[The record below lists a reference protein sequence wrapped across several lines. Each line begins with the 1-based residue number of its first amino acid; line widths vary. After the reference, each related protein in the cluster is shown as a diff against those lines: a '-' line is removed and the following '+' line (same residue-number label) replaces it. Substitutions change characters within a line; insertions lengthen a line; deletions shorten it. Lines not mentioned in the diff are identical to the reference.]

1 LLSLPVYCRR
11 AARHASIQFKHFAPN
26 EFYES
31 PQSQTNMKD
40 IQFAFRKLRQSPA
53 FTAIAVITLALG
65 IGLNTAIFSL
75 INDLFLKGLP
85 FKEPARVVHLYG
97 GDKSRGLEDIGISAP
112 RFFHYRDGQT
122 LFDGIAGENFFAFTL
137 TGMGDAVQI
146 FGGRLT
152 SNYFDLL
159 GVRPILGRNFLPEE
173 EEGADVA
180 VITKSFWQKR
190 MGGDPNVIGRSITL
204 DGVAHTIVGV
214 LPNMP
219 ATWFGANPVA
229 EVWTTKPFQL
239 PGFSYERMMRGTSFL
254 RVVGRMKPEMT
265 VAQVKAALPS
275 LDKGYNTQYPN
286 KIDSVLMTS
295 LRTLP
300 EDVTNNFRSGFITL
314 FAAVCFV
321 LLIACSNVANL
332 LLVRFSGRRR
342 EIALRMA
349 IGASRMSV
357 VRLFVFESVLVSMI
371 AGAVGAF
378 VAWRL
383 VPLIPQLASNFL
395 PLEANTVTSLSLPVL
410 TFTIGLSIL
419 TGLLMGIYPALQ
431 GSHAD
436 LVDGLKEGGRG
447 SSGSVRQQ
455 RFRKILVG
463 AQVALS
469 VTLLAG
475 AALLITSFV
484 RLSQQNIGFRSQ
496 NLWTGAITL
505 PISQYPDTASRQR
518 LAEQT
523 LDALRD
529 VPGIQ
534 SATISG
540 DIPLN
545 GGNRTLYARGDRDV
559 PPIEKR
565 ANGPSHDIAPGYFK
579 TWGIPLLAGRE
590 FDEHD
595 VAEGQMVC
603 LISQAGA
610 KKVYPN
616 ENPIGKTLLVSSLGV
631 PCEIV
636 GIVGD
641 VRSIRVAEA
650 PGMEFYRPWAQE
662 NFPFLNIDVRS
673 NLKVEEV
680 TKLVQAALTKVNA
693 GLAIAVPQGMDA
705 VVAQALGQ
713 ARLMMWLLGIFAGV
727 ALLLASIGIY
737 GAVAYTVEQ
746 RTGEIGVRMALGA
759 QTRDV
764 LRLIVNQGMKPVVI
778 GLGIGLLA
786 AFALG
791 RLLTSQL
798 FEVSAH
804 NPALLGGA
812 TILLAGTALFACLLP
827 ARRAAMVDPVQALRT
842 E

>member
-1 LLSLPVYCRR
+1 MNDIR
-11 AARHASIQFKHFAPN
+11 FA
-26 EFYES
+26 Y
-31 PQSQTNMKD
+31 
-40 IQFAFRKLRQSPA
+40 RKLRKPPA

-65 IGLNTAIFSL
+65 IGLNTTIFSL
-75 INDLFLKGLP
+75 INDLFLRGLP
-85 FKEPARVVHLYG
+85 FKEPSRVVHFYG
-97 GDKSRGLEDIGISAP
+97 GDKSRGLEDIGIGAP
-112 RFFHYRDGQT
+112 RFDHFRDGQT
-122 LFDGIAGENFFAFTL
+122 ICESLAGENFFAFTL
-137 TGMGDAVQI
+137 TGLGDAVQI

-152 SNYFDLL
+152 SNYFDVL

-173 EEGADVA
+173 QEGADVA
-180 VITKSFWQKR
+180 LVTRNFWQKR

-204 DGVAHTIVGV
+204 DGTAHTIVGV

-229 EVWTTKPFQL
+229 EVWTTKPIQL
-239 PGFSYERMMRGTSFL
+239 PGFSYERLMRGTSFL
-254 RVVGRMKPEMT
+254 RVIGRLKPT
-265 VAQVKAALPS
+265 VTLDQARAALPS
-275 LDKGYNTQYPN
+275 LDQSYRAQYQT
-286 KIDSVLMTS
+286 KIDSGFATTI
-295 LRTLP
+295 RTLP
-300 EDVTNNFRSGFITL
+300 EDVTRNFRAGFATL
-314 FAAVCFV
+314 FAAVSFV

-349 IGASRMSV
+349 IGASRASV
-357 VRLFVFESVLVSMI
+357 VRLFVFESLLVSLI

-383 VPLIPQLASNFL
+383 VPLVPGMASNFL
-395 PLEANTVTSLSLPVL
+395 PLEENAATSVSWAVL
-410 TFTIGLSIL
+410 FFTIGLSLL

-447 SSGSVRQQ
+447 TSGSVRQQ

-484 RLSQQNIGFRSQ
+484 RLSQQNIGFRSF

-505 PISQYPDTASRQR
+505 PTSQYPDTPSRQR
-518 LAEQT
+518 FVEQT
-523 LDALRD
+523 LNALHD
-529 VPGIQ
+529 VPGLE
-534 SATISG
+534 SVTISG
-540 DIPLN
+540 DIPLA
-545 GGNRTLYARGDRDV
+545 GGNRTLYARADRDV
-559 PPIEKR
+559 PPIEQR
-565 ANGPSHDIAPGYFK
+565 ANAPSHDIAPDYFK

-595 VAEGQMVC
+595 TANGQKVC

-610 KKVYPN
+610 KKLYPN
-616 ENPIGKTLLVSSLGV
+616 ENPIGKTLLVSSLSV
-631 PCEIV
+631 PYEIV
-636 GIVGD
+636 GIVDD
-641 VRSIRVAEA
+641 VRSIRVREA
-650 PGMEFYRPWAQE
+650 PGMEYYIPWAQE
-662 NFPFLNIDVRS
+662 NFPFANVTVRS
-673 NLKVEEV
+673 NLKVDVV
-680 TKLVQAALTKVNA
+680 TRLVQSALSKVNP
-693 GLAIAVPQGMDA
+693 GLAIAVPQAMDA

-713 ARLMMWLLGIFAGV
+713 ARLMTWLLGIFAGV

-764 LRLIVNQGMKPVVI
+764 LKLIINQGMRPVVI
-778 GLGIGLLA
+778 GLAIGMLCA
-786 AFALG
+786 IALG
-791 RLLTSQL
+791 RLIASQL

-812 TILLAGTALFACLLP
+812 TILLAATALFACLLP

>member
-1 LLSLPVYCRR
+1 M
-11 AARHASIQFKHFAPN
+11 N
-26 EFYES
+26 
-31 PQSQTNMKD
+31 D
-40 IQFAFRKLRQSPA
+40 IRFAFRKLRQSPA

-75 INDLFLKGLP
+75 INDLFLRGLP
-85 FKEPARVVHLYG
+85 FKEPSRVVHLYS
-97 GDKSRGLEDIGISAP
+97 GDKTRDLIDLPVSAP
-112 RFFHYRDGQT
+112 RYQHFRDGQT
-122 LFDGIAGENFFAFTL
+122 LFDGFAAENFFLFTL
-137 TGMGDAVQI
+137 TGPGDPVQV

-152 SNYFDLL
+152 SNYFDVL
-159 GVRPILGRNFLPEE
+159 GVRPILGRNFLPNE
-173 EEGADVA
+173 EEGADIA
-180 VITKSFWQKR
+180 VVTRNFWQKR
-190 MGGDPNVIGRSITL
+190 LGGDPNVIGRSIAL
-204 DGVAHTIVGV
+204 DGTAHTIVGV

-219 ATWFGANPVA
+219 AKWFGANPIA

-239 PGFSYERMMRGTSFL
+239 PGFTHERMMRGTSFL
-254 RVVGRMKPEMT
+254 RVIGRLKPS
-265 VAQVKAALPS
+265 VSLKQARAAVPS
-275 LDKGYNTQYPN
+275 LDQSYKTQFPN
-286 KIDSVLMTS
+286 KIDSS
-295 LRTLP
+295 LTTTLKTLP
-300 EDVTNNFRSGFITL
+300 QDVTENIRAGFVTL

-349 IGASRMSV
+349 IGASRAGI
-357 VRLFVFESVLVSMI
+357 VRLFVFESLLVSAI
-371 AGAVGAF
+371 AGVIGAF

-383 VPLIPQLASNFL
+383 VPLVPKMAANFL
-395 PLEANTVTSLSLPVL
+395 PFEANTASSLSLPVL
-410 TFTIGLSIL
+410 VFTMALSL
-419 TGLLMGIYPALQ
+419 VTGLLMGIYPALQ

-436 LVDGLKEGGRG
+436 LVEGLKEGGRG
-447 SSGSVRQQ
+447 TSGSVRQQ

-475 AALLITSFV
+475 AALLITSFM
-484 RLSQQNIGFRSQ
+484 RLSQQNIGFRSH

-505 PISQYPDTASRQR
+505 PTAQYPDGASRQR
-518 LAEQT
+518 SAEQT
-523 LDALRD
+523 LNALRD
-529 VPGIQ
+529 VPGLE

-559 PPIEKR
+559 PPIEQR
-565 ANGPSHDIAPGYFK
+565 ANAPSHDIAPAYFH

-590 FDEHD
+590 FNEHD
-595 VAEGQMVC
+595 TAESQNVV

-610 KKVYPN
+610 KKVFPN
-616 ENPIGKTLLVSSLGV
+616 ENPIGKTLLVTSLGV

-636 GIVGD
+636 GVVGD
-641 VRSIRVAEA
+641 IRSQRIKEE
-650 PGMEFYRPWAQE
+650 PGMEFYRPWSQE
-662 NFPFLNIDVRS
+662 NFPFVSIGVRS
-673 NLKVEEV
+673 NLKVDAV
-680 TKLVQAALTKVNA
+680 TKLVQSALATVNP
-693 GLAIAVPQGMDA
+693 GLAIALPQSMDA
-705 VVAQALGQ
+705 IVAQALGQ
-713 ARLMMWLLGIFAGV
+713 ERLMMWLLGIFAGV

-764 LRLIVNQGMKPVVI
+764 LRLVVNQGMKPVVI
-778 GLGIGLLA
+778 GLAIGIA
-786 AFALG
+786 ATFALG
-791 RLLTSQL
+791 RLIAAQL
-798 FEVSAH
+798 YQVSAH

-812 TILLAGTALFACLLP
+812 TVLLAAIALLACLLP
-827 ARRAAMVDPVQALRT
+827 ARRAALVDPVQALRT

>member
-1 LLSLPVYCRR
+1 M
-11 AARHASIQFKHFAPN
+11 N
-26 EFYES
+26 
-31 PQSQTNMKD
+31 D
-40 IQFAFRKLRQSPA
+40 IRFAFRKLRQSPA
-53 FTAIAVITLALG
+53 FTSIAVITLALG

-75 INDLFLKGLP
+75 INDLFLRGLP
-85 FKEPARVVHLYG
+85 FKEPSRVVHLFG
-97 GDKSRGLEDIGISAP
+97 GDKARDLVDFPLSTP
-112 RFFHYRDGQT
+112 RYQHFRDGQT
-122 LFDGIAGENFFAFTL
+122 IFDGLAADNFFLFTL
-137 TGMGDAVQI
+137 TGLGDPVQI

-152 SNYFDLL
+152 SNYFDVL

-180 VITKSFWQKR
+180 LVTRNFWQKR
-190 MGGDPNVIGRSITL
+190 LGGDPNVIGRSITL
-204 DGVAHTIVGV
+204 DGTAHTIVGV

-219 ATWFGANPVA
+219 ASWFGANPIA

-254 RVVGRMKPEMT
+254 RVVGRLKPALT
-265 VAQVKAALPS
+265 VKQARAAMPS
-275 LDKGYNTQYPN
+275 LDQSYGTQYPN
-286 KIDSVLMTS
+286 KIDTTLTTT
-295 LRTLP
+295 LKTLP
-300 EDVTNNFRSGFITL
+300 QDVTENIQAGFATL
-314 FAAVCFV
+314 FAAVIFV

-349 IGASRMSV
+349 IGASRASV
-357 VRLFVFESVLVSMI
+357 VKLFVFESLLVSAF
-371 AGAVGAF
+371 AGAVGA
-378 VAWRL
+378 VLAWQL
-383 VPLIPQLASNFL
+383 VPLIPRMAANFL
-395 PLEANTVTSLSLPVL
+395 PFEANTTTSLSLPVL
-410 TFTIGLSIL
+410 GFTIALSML
-419 TGLLMGIYPALQ
+419 TGLLMGLYPALQ

-447 SSGSVRQQ
+447 TSGSLRQH

-475 AALLITSFV
+475 AALLITSFI
-484 RLSQQNIGFRSQ
+484 RLSQQNLGFRSHK
-496 NLWTGAITL
+496 LWTGAIAL
-505 PISQYPDTASRQR
+505 PVLQYPDAASRQR
-518 LAEQT
+518 FVEQT

-529 VPGIQ
+529 VPGLER
-534 SATISG
+534 ATISG

-559 PPIEKR
+559 PPIEQR
-565 ANGPSHDIAPGYFK
+565 ASGPSHDVAPGFFR

-595 VAEGQMVC
+595 TAEGQNVV
-603 LISQAGA
+603 LVSQTGA
-610 KKVYPN
+610 KKVFPN
-616 ENPIGKTLLVSSLGV
+616 ENPIGKTLLVTSLGV

-641 VRSIRVAEA
+641 IRSQRVKEE

-662 NFPFLNIDVRS
+662 NFPFVNVAVLS
-673 NLKVEEV
+673 NLKVDAV
-680 TKLVQAALTKVNA
+680 TKLVQSALAKVDP
-693 GLAIAVPQGMDA
+693 GLAIALPQTMDA

-727 ALLLASIGIY
+727 ALFLASIGIY

-764 LRLIVNQGMKPVVI
+764 LRLVVNQGMKPVLI
-778 GLGIGLLA
+778 GLAIGIVS
-786 AFALG
+786 AFGLG
-791 RLLTSQL
+791 RLIASQL
-798 FEVSAH
+798 YKVSSY

-812 TILLAGTALFACLLP
+812 MVLLAAIALVACLLP
-827 ARRAAMVDPVQALRT
+827 ARRASMVDPIQALRT

>member
-1 LLSLPVYCRR
+1 MSDV
-11 AARHASIQFKHFAPN
+11 KFA
-26 EFYES
+26 
-31 PQSQTNMKD
+31 
-40 IQFAFRKLRQSPA
+40 LRQLRKSPA
-53 FTAIAVITLALG
+53 FTCVAVFTLAVG
-65 IGLNTAIFSL
+65 IGLNTTIFSL
-75 INDLFLKGLP
+75 INDLFLRGLP
-85 FKEPARVVHLYG
+85 FKEPSRVVHLYG
-97 GDKSRGLEDIGISAP
+97 GDKSRDLVDIGVSAP
-112 RFFHYRDGQT
+112 RFMHYREGQT
-122 LFDGIAGENFFAFTL
+122 LFDGLAAENFFAFTL
-137 TGMGDAVQI
+137 TGLGDPAQI

-152 SNYFDLL
+152 SNYFDVL
-159 GVRPILGRNFLPEE
+159 GVRPIRGRNFLPEE

-180 VITKSFWQKR
+180 LVTENFWRKR
-190 MGGDPNVIGRSITL
+190 LGGDPNVIGRSITL
-204 DGVAHTIVGV
+204 DGTVHTIVGV

-219 ATWFGANPVA
+219 VTWFGANPIA

-239 PGFSYERMMRGTSFL
+239 PGFSYERLMRGTSFL
-254 RVVGRMKPEMT
+254 RVVGRMKPGIT
-265 VAQVKAALPS
+265 VKQVLAALPS
-275 LDKGYNTQYPN
+275 LDQSYRTQYPN
-286 KIDSVLMTS
+286 KIDSVFTTT

-300 EDVTNNFRSGFITL
+300 QDVTQTFRAGFATL
-314 FAAVCFV
+314 FAAVSFV

-349 IGASRMSV
+349 IGASRAGI
-357 VRLFVFESVLVSMI
+357 VRLFVFESLLVSLI
-371 AGAVGAF
+371 AGAIGAF

-383 VPLIPQLASNFL
+383 VPLVPRMASNFL
-395 PLEANTVTSLSLPVL
+395 PLEANTATSLSIPVL
-410 TFTIGLSIL
+410 IFTIALSIL
-419 TGLLMGIYPALQ
+419 TGLLMGVYPALQ
-431 GSHAD
+431 ASHAD
-436 LVDGLKEGGRG
+436 LVGGLKEGGRG
-447 SSGSVRQQ
+447 TSGSLRQQ

-475 AALLITSFV
+475 AALLITSFI

-505 PISQYPDTASRQR
+505 PVSQYPDASSRQR
-518 LAEQT
+518 FAEQI
-523 LDALRD
+523 LNELHNVR
-529 VPGIQ
+529 GLE

-545 GGNRTLYARGDRDV
+545 GGNRTLYARADRDV
-559 PPIEKR
+559 PPMEKR
-565 ANGPSHDIAPGYFK
+565 AGAPSHDIAPDYFK

-590 FDEHD
+590 FNEHD
-595 VAEGQMVC
+595 TADGLKVC
-603 LISQAGA
+603 LISQTGA
-610 KKVYPN
+610 KKVFPN
-616 ENPIGKTLLVSSLGV
+616 ENPIGKTLLVTSLAV

-650 PGMEFYRPWAQE
+650 PGMEFYLPWAQE
-662 NFPFLNIDVRS
+662 NFPFVNVAVRS
-673 NLKVEEV
+673 NLKVDAV
-680 TKLVQAALTKVNA
+680 TKLVQSALTKVNP
-693 GLAIAVPQGMDA
+693 GLAIAVPQSMDA

-764 LRLIVNQGMKPVVI
+764 LRLVVSQGMKPVFI
-778 GLGIGLLA
+778 GLIIGIA
-786 AFALG
+786 SAFALG
-791 RLLTSQL
+791 RLIASQL
-798 FEVSAH
+798 FDVSAH
-804 NPALLGGA
+804 NPALLAGS
-812 TILLAGTALFACLLP
+812 TLLLATTALIACLLP
-827 ARRAAMVDPVQALRT
+827 ARRATLVDPIQALRT

>member
-1 LLSLPVYCRR
+1 M
-11 AARHASIQFKHFAPN
+11 N
-26 EFYES
+26 
-31 PQSQTNMKD
+31 D
-40 IQFAFRKLRQSPA
+40 IRFAFRKLRQSPA
-53 FTAIAVITLALG
+53 FTFIAVITLALG
-65 IGLNTAIFSL
+65 IGLNTTIFSL
-75 INDLFLKGLP
+75 VNDLFLRGLP
-85 FKEPARVVHLYG
+85 FKEPSRVVRLLG
-97 GDKSRGLEDIGISAP
+97 GDNARELVDIGISAP
-112 RFFHYRDGQT
+112 RYMHWRDGQT

-137 TGMGDAVQI
+137 TGLGDPVQV

-159 GVRPILGRNFLPEE
+159 GVRLVMGRNFLAQE

-180 VITKSFWQKR
+180 VVTKSFWQKR
-190 MGGDPNVIGRSITL
+190 LGGDPNVIGRSITL
-204 DGVAHTIVGV
+204 DGTPHTIVGV

-219 ATWFGANPVA
+219 VTWFGANPIA

-239 PGFSYERMMRGTSFL
+239 PGFSYDRMMRGTSFL
-254 RVVGRMKPEMT
+254 RVIGRMKPGMT
-265 VAQVKAALPS
+265 LAQVKAALPS
-275 LDKGYNTQYPN
+275 LDQSYRTQYPN
-286 KIDSVLMTS
+286 KIDSTLVTTG
-295 LRTLP
+295 RTLP
-300 EDVTNNFRSGFITL
+300 EDVTQNFRAGFITL
-314 FAAVCFV
+314 FAAVSFV

-349 IGASRMSV
+349 IGASRSSV
-357 VRLFVFESVLVSMI
+357 VRLFVFESVLVSAI
-371 AGAVGAF
+371 AGVVGAF

-383 VPLIPQLASNFL
+383 VPLVPRMASNFL
-395 PLEANTVTSLSLPVL
+395 PLEANTATSISLAVLLFTVALSL
-410 TFTIGLSIL
+410 L

-436 LVDGLKEGGRG
+436 LVDALKEGGRG
-447 SSGSVRQQ
+447 TAGSIRQQ
-455 RFRKILVG
+455 RFRKVLVG

-475 AALLITSFV
+475 AALLITSFI
-484 RLSQQNIGFRSQ
+484 RLTEQNIGFRTQ

-505 PISQYPDTASRQR
+505 PTSQYGDVPSRQR
-518 LAEQT
+518 FVEQT

-545 GGNRTLYARGDRDV
+545 GGNRTLYARSDRDV
-559 PPIEKR
+559 PPIEDR
-565 ANGPSHDIAPGYFK
+565 ANAPSHDIAPGYLR

-590 FDEHD
+590 FNEHD
-595 VAEGQMVC
+595 KADSQKVC
-603 LISQAGA
+603 LVSQVGA
-610 KKVYPN
+610 KKVWPG

-631 PCEIV
+631 PYEIV

-641 VRSIRVAEA
+641 VRSIRVNEA
-650 PGMEFYRPWAQE
+650 PGMEFYLPWAQE
-662 NFPFLNIDVRS
+662 NFPFVNVTVRT
-673 NLKVEEV
+673 NLK
-680 TKLVQAALTKVNA
+680 LDAATKVVQSAISKVNP
-693 GLAIAVPQGMDA
+693 GLAIAVPQMMDA

-713 ARLMMWLLGIFAGV
+713 ARLMTWLLGIFAGV

-764 LRLIVNQGMKPVVI
+764 LRLVVNQGMKPVVI
-778 GLGIGLLA
+778 GLAIGIVS

-791 RLLTSQL
+791 RLIASQL
-798 FEVSAH
+798 YQVSAH

-812 TILLAGTALFACLLP
+812 TVLLAATALLACLLP
-827 ARRAAMVDPVQALRT
+827 ARRAALVDPVQALRT

>member
-1 LLSLPVYCRR
+1 M
-11 AARHASIQFKHFAPN
+11 N
-26 EFYES
+26 
-31 PQSQTNMKD
+31 D
-40 IQFAFRKLRQSPA
+40 IRFAFRKLRQSPA
-53 FTAIAVITLALG
+53 FTAIAVLTLALG

-75 INDLFLKGLP
+75 INDLFLRGLP
-85 FKEPARVVHLYG
+85 FKEPSRVVHLYG
-97 GDKSRGLEDIGISAP
+97 GDKSRDLVDIGVSAP
-112 RFFHYRDGQT
+112 RFMHYREGQT
-122 LFDGIAGENFFAFTL
+122 LFDGLAAENFFAFTL
-137 TGMGDAVQI
+137 TGLGEPAQI

-152 SNYFDLL
+152 SNYFDVL
-159 GVRPILGRNFLPEE
+159 GVRAIRGRNFLPEE

-180 VITKSFWQKR
+180 LVTKNFWQKR
-190 MGGDPNVIGRSITL
+190 LGGDPNVIGRSITL
-204 DGVAHTIVGV
+204 DGTPHTIVGV

-219 ATWFGANPVA
+219 VTWFGANPVV

-239 PGFSYERMMRGTSFL
+239 PGFSYERLMRGTSFL
-254 RVVGRMKPEMT
+254 RVIGRMKSGNT
-265 VAQVKAALPS
+265 VRHVLAALPS
-275 LDKGYNTQYPN
+275 LDQSYRTQYPN
-286 KIDSVLMTS
+286 KIDSVFTTT

-300 EDVTNNFRSGFITL
+300 QDVTQTFRAGFVTL
-314 FAAVCFV
+314 FAAVSFV

-349 IGASRMSV
+349 IGASRAGI
-357 VRLFVFESVLVSMI
+357 VRLFVFESLLVSLI
-371 AGAVGAF
+371 AGALGAF

-383 VPLIPQLASNFL
+383 VPLIPRIASNFL
-395 PLEANTVTSLSLPVL
+395 PLEANTATSLSIPVL
-410 TFTIGLSIL
+410 IFTIALSIL
-419 TGLLMGIYPALQ
+419 TGLLMGVYPALQ
-431 GSHAD
+431 ASDAD
-436 LVDGLKEGGRG
+436 LVGGLKEGGRG
-447 SSGSVRQQ
+447 TSGSVRQQ

-475 AALLITSFV
+475 AALLITSFI

-505 PISQYPDTASRQR
+505 PVSQYPDAQSRQR
-518 LAEQT
+518 FAEQI
-523 LDALRD
+523 LNELHNVR
-529 VPGIQ
+529 GLE

-559 PPIEKR
+559 PPMEKR
-565 ANGPSHDIAPGYFK
+565 ASAPSHDIAPDYFK

-590 FDEHD
+590 FNEHD
-595 VAEGQMVC
+595 TADAQKVC
-603 LISQAGA
+603 LISQTGA
-610 KKVYPN
+610 KKVFPN
-616 ENPIGKTLLVSSLGV
+616 ENPIGKTLLVTSLGV

-641 VRSIRVAEA
+641 VRSIRVADA

-662 NFPFLNIDVRS
+662 NFPFVNVAVRS
-673 NLKVEEV
+673 NLKVDAV
-680 TKLVQAALTKVNA
+680 TKLVQSALTKVNP
-693 GLAIAVPQGMDA
+693 GLAIAVPQSMDA

-764 LRLIVNQGMKPVVI
+764 LRLVVNQGMRPVLIGLVI
-778 GLGIGLLA
+778 GIVS

-791 RLLTSQL
+791 RLIASQL
-798 FEVSAH
+798 YDVSAH
-804 NPALLGGA
+804 NPALLAGS
-812 TILLAGTALFACLLP
+812 TFLLAATALIACLLP
-827 ARRAAMVDPVQALRT
+827 ARRATHVDPIQALRA

>member
-1 LLSLPVYCRR
+1 MNDLR
-11 AARHASIQFKHFAPN
+11 
-26 EFYES
+26 
-31 PQSQTNMKD
+31 
-40 IQFAFRKLRQSPA
+40 FAFRKLRQSPA
-53 FTAIAVITLALG
+53 FTSIAVITLALG

-75 INDLFLKGLP
+75 INDLFLRSLP
-85 FKEPARVVHLYG
+85 FKEPSRVVHLFG
-97 GDKSRGLEDIGISAP
+97 GDKARDLVDIGVSTP
-112 RFFHYRDGQT
+112 RYQHFRDGQT
-122 LFDGIAGENFFAFTL
+122 IFDDLAAENFFAFTL
-137 TGMGDAVQI
+137 TGLGDPVQI

-152 SNYFDLL
+152 SNYFDVL
-159 GVRPILGRNFLPEE
+159 GVRTIRGRNFLPEE

-180 VITKSFWQKR
+180 LITKNFWQKR
-190 MGGDPNVIGRSITL
+190 LGGDPNVIGRSITL
-204 DGVAHTIVGV
+204 DGTAHTIVGV

-219 ATWFGANPVA
+219 ASWFGANPIA

-239 PGFSYERMMRGTSFL
+239 PGFTYERMMRGTSFL
-254 RVVGRMKPEMT
+254 RVVGRLKPALT
-265 VAQVKAALPS
+265 VKQARAAIPS
-275 LDKGYNTQYPN
+275 LDQSYGTQYPN
-286 KIDSVLMTS
+286 KIDSSFTTTLK
-295 LRTLP
+295 TLP
-300 EDVTNNFRSGFITL
+300 QDVTENIQAGFATL
-314 FAAVCFV
+314 FAAVIFV

-349 IGASRMSV
+349 IGASRASV
-357 VRLFVFESVLVSMI
+357 VKLFVFESLLVSAF
-371 AGAVGAF
+371 AGAVGA
-378 VAWRL
+378 VLAWQL
-383 VPLIPQLASNFL
+383 VPLVPRMAANFL
-395 PLEANTVTSLSLPVL
+395 PFEANTATSLSLPVL
-410 TFTIGLSIL
+410 GFTIALSML
-419 TGLLMGIYPALQ
+419 TGLLMGLYPALQ

-447 SSGSVRQQ
+447 TSGSVRQQ

-475 AALLITSFV
+475 AALLITSFI
-484 RLSQQNIGFRSQ
+484 RLSQQNIGFRSH

-505 PISQYPDTASRQR
+505 PVSQYPDAASRQHFV
-518 LAEQT
+518 EQT
-523 LDALRD
+523 LSALRD
-529 VPGIQ
+529 IPGVE

-559 PPIEKR
+559 PPIEQR
-565 ANGPSHDIAPGYFK
+565 ANGPSHDVAPGFFK

-590 FDEHD
+590 FDQHD
-595 VAEGQMVC
+595 TAEGQNVV
-603 LISQAGA
+603 LISQTGA
-610 KKVYPN
+610 KKVFPN
-616 ENPIGKTLLVSSLGV
+616 ENPIGRTLLVTSLGV

-641 VRSIRVAEA
+641 IRSQRVREE
-650 PGMEFYRPWAQE
+650 PGMEFYRPWAQD
-662 NFPFLNIDVRS
+662 NFPFVNIAVLS
-673 NLKVEEV
+673 NSKVDAV
-680 TKLVQAALTKVNA
+680 TKLVQSALAKVDTS
-693 GLAIAVPQGMDA
+693 LAIALPQTMDA

-764 LRLIVNQGMKPVVI
+764 LRLVVNQGMKPVVI
-778 GLGIGLLA
+778 GLAIGIVS

-791 RLLTSQL
+791 RLIASQL
-798 FEVSAH
+798 YKVSSY

-812 TILLAGTALFACLLP
+812 TVLLAAIALVACLLP
-827 ARRAAMVDPVQALRT
+827 ARRASMVDPIQALRT

>member
-1 LLSLPVYCRR
+1 MNDL
-11 AARHASIQFKHFAPN
+11 KFA
-26 EFYES
+26 
-31 PQSQTNMKD
+31 
-40 IQFAFRKLRQSPA
+40 LRQLRKSPG
-53 FTAIAVITLALG
+53 FTLVAVLTLALG

-75 INDLFLKGLP
+75 INDLFLRGLP
-85 FKEPARVVHLYG
+85 FQEPSRVVHLYG
-97 GDKSRGLEDIGISAP
+97 GDKSRDFVDIGVSAP
-112 RFFHYRDGQT
+112 RYQHWRDGQT
-122 LFDGIAGENFFAFTL
+122 LFDGLAAENFFAFTL
-137 TGMGDAVQI
+137 TGLGDPVQV

-152 SNYFDLL
+152 SNYFDVL
-159 GVRPILGRNFLPEE
+159 GVRPIRGRNFLPEE
-173 EEGADVA
+173 QEGADVA
-180 VITKSFWQKR
+180 LITKSFWQKR
-190 MGGDPNVIGRSITL
+190 LAGDPNVIGRSITL
-204 DGVAHTIVGV
+204 DGTAHTIVGV

-239 PGFSYERMMRGTSFL
+239 PGFSYERMMRGSSFL
-254 RVVGRMKPEMT
+254 RVIGRMKPGIT
-265 VAQVKAALPS
+265 IKQLLAALPS
-275 LDKGYNTQYPN
+275 LDQSYRAQYLS
-286 KIDSVLMTS
+286 KIDSGLTTY

-300 EDVTNNFRSGFITL
+300 RDVTQNFRAGFVTL

-349 IGASRMSV
+349 IGASRSGI
-357 VRLFVFESVLVSMI
+357 VRLFVFESLLVSVI

-383 VPLIPQLASNFL
+383 VPVVPRMASNFL
-395 PLEANTVTSLSLPVL
+395 PLEAGTVTSLSIPVL
-410 TFTIGLSIL
+410 LFTIGLSIL
-419 TGLLMGIYPALQ
+419 TGLFMGIYPALQ

-436 LVDGLKEGGRG
+436 PIDGLKEGGRG
-447 SSGSVRQQ
+447 TSGSVRQQ

-475 AALLITSFV
+475 AALLITSFI

-505 PISQYPDTASRQR
+505 PGAQYPDAPSRQR
-518 LAEQT
+518 LVEQT

-529 VPGIQ
+529 VPGIE

-540 DIPLN
+540 DIPLA

-559 PPIEKR
+559 PPVEKR
-565 ANGPSHDIAPGYFK
+565 AGAPSHDISPGYFK
-579 TWGIPLLAGRE
+579 TWGVPVLAGRE
-590 FDEHD
+590 FNEHD
-595 VAEGQMVC
+595 VADGQMVC
-603 LISQAGA
+603 LISQTGA

-616 ENPIGKTLLVSSLGV
+616 ENPIGKTLLVTSLGV

-650 PGMEFYRPWAQE
+650 PGMEFYRPWTQE
-662 NFPFLNIDVRS
+662 NFPFVNITVRS
-673 NLKVEEV
+673 KLGVNAV
-680 TKLVQAALTKVNA
+680 TKLVQSALSKVNP
-693 GLAIAVPQGMDA
+693 GLAIAVPQTVDA

-713 ARLMMWLLGIFAGV
+713 ARLMTWLLGIFAGV

-759 QTRDV
+759 QTGDV
-764 LRLIVNQGMKPVVI
+764 LRLIVSQGMRPVII
-778 GLGIGLLA
+778 GLAIGIVS

-791 RLLTSQL
+791 RLLTTQL
-798 FEVSAH
+798 YEVSAH
-804 NPALLGGA
+804 NPALLA
-812 TILLAGTALFACLLP
+812 ASTVLLAAIALIACLVP
-827 ARRAAMVDPVQALRT
+827 ARRAAHVDPIQALRA